1 MEIKKIY
8 NAMDISASGL
18 SAQRR
23 RMDAIASNIA
33 NVNTTR
39 TAEGG
44 PYRRKITTFEEN
56 KDTNSFAKL
65 LDNEKMDLKTT
76 DNSHL
81 IPEDYTLSKDS
92 LSGVK
97 AEVNEDNTEAKMIYD
112 PTHPDANED
121 GYVAMPNINIVSEM
135 VDMMSASRSYEA
147 NVTALNA
154 AKGMIKNALMI

>member
-1 MEIKKIY
+1 MNIKKYYSSI
-8 NAMDISASGL
+8 DISTSGL

-44 PYRRKITTFEEN
+44 PYRRKITTFSEN
-56 KDTNSFAKL
+56 KEVNNFSKL
-65 LDNEKMDLKTT
+65 LDDEKMALRTT

-81 IPEDYTLSKDS
+81 LPEDYVMHKDG
-92 LSGVK
+92 LSGVN
-97 AEVNEDNTEAKMIYD
+97 AEVNKDDSEAKLIYD
-112 PTHPDANED
+112 PTHPDADEK

-154 AKGMIKNALMI
+154 SKGMIKNALMI